1 VAAVK
6 CAATLSHPVDLS
18 KQRNRLKLLQW
29 LEKYPGERNKVM
41 DGILS
46 LIEGENPDK
55 PSQLTHVVQAWLT
68 PKRPGFSFVGRY
80 VPEQE
85 LVNQEFDG
93 KLSTADKTS
102 FEEWLRDV
110 TTLLVNTEIN
120 VQLGE
125 FTIKKNAIQ
134 PLTAIFLKN
143 EDFMSVFERVT
154 GDDIIQCADVYNT
167 TNRKWVRLV
176 GLGYDLQLWRPDDRL
191 PTMSEKYSYNSCTVP
206 WVKDIFDPWKDLV
219 LPDTELY
226 VSDGDSKLARSE
238 VCTLYGMAA
247 NVVEEYQGSP
257 SKNPPPPTFTLKE
270 IVIYRYPRVFHVYNV
285 VEYGR
290 RWYRT
295 LIFSSDPSLTLH
307 EMKLTRQA
315 LNNTHLECSGDPGE
329 EYYKD
334 YSLVI
339 TRDSIY
345 EDTGRLTYVPARML
359 YGLMPSCL
367 LKQYRF
373 WQNEDDSL
381 TGYMP
386 VVESNAAISRSI
398 LTVLLRPEGPPDN
411 KGFCHANANALI
423 SRTFIT
429 EQSALQPNEV
439 EFETTPDPTKPVM
452 YLVNLMKVLSQYVT
466 GYNNLDALVGP
477 VTRIY
482 ELVDFENEPVTL
494 HALVRLMLRLDCL
507 SNIVAWTKQDPTAEA
522 AQGISIDVIELP
534 RLQLTFEK
542 VVSAKGVVRYMCVEQ
557 SGTFLTGYDESL
569 RFGALLEGLP
579 RAVLLSN
586 ADHEYF
592 VLMPA
597 IAKPVMV
604 KALGTGPV
612 AYTMT
617 MSLTNKQWI
626 ANTGEGTYFVYP
638 VHSSGCFLSSRS
650 IASSLYLLVLRMMSR
665 NYRDVFRL
673 VESCVCDR
681 PLSPQERQI
690 YDVIGTIQDSYNPD
704 ANACR
709 LKLFFVTYGCSDVM
723 PYPFDVE
730 EEYAAYVSK
739 IRFVSSFCRLSP
751 DEEIFFTTHCSL
763 EQMHV
768 DCINREKL
776 LRASFNL
783 TFENLGKKKPKPP
796 AMSFAPDYPRVVDLN
811 ADSLALREPLDV
823 NQLNTESATVSS
835 FLKKLTFGQYNR
847 PERQT
852 GPKAIE
858 FLYKFFDDHRHP
870 GFFLIYELFT
880 GALNMQVLP
889 QDDPREMGSCLLYI
903 LTDDSLSG
911 LQNTILRIMETNSDF
926 CKGMP
931 AFEDRRRLKL
941 PKLTGLDIFQAH
953 IKVAAG
959 HIQTGLEQQQV
970 VVEKLAY
977 RRTTS
982 YQPPERVQVSPV
994 LEITA
999 GASVTATGTASTIT
1013 TDGPGSYLVGRVWLN
1028 PRIMDFACAKRRVS
1042 SASVPETLRKLSSF
1056 YTTNEVNFLLG
1067 SPLHAIDL
1075 RNYVE
1080 QKTLAARGEEAVTN
1094 QTPLRV
1100 MQHPSS
1106 NSHIARTAVTR
1117 LEQVKSCTH
1126 THTHT
1131 HTPLVARNTGSRLH
1145 LHTHSLAGHR
1155 GLCDGRER
1163 RRAAG
1168 AQVHVRAQCGAGRGL
1183 GPGAAVR
1190 VHDDRSVGANAVEG
1204 HHRGQG
1210 RHRRAPLA
1218 RQRRGAWPR
1227 ERRARRRAA
1236 AGVQGR
1242 DRGPAR
1248 LLVRGG
1254 VHRGGR
1260 HRGRPVPVQSDDR
1273 RRRGRRP
1280 HLHGDAADD
1289 DGQPGVARDAGVEPG
1304 AEPPQGAAVPARGGG
1319 GAGQEGRR
1327 RALPQG
1333 AHHAERQPRG
1343 DVDHA
1348 AQLHG
1353 PRGPG
1358 HLRDRPALLAVRVL
1372 PRPAA
1377 AAVASAAGQQAARG
1391 DGGGALRV
1399 PPDDHGRRQDHRGR
1413 AVACDAAGQRQHARR
1428 GGGAPGAA
1436 GLLRG
1441 RAA

>member
-1 VAAVK
+1 
-6 CAATLSHPVDLS
+6 
-18 KQRNRLKLLQW
+18 
-29 LEKYPGERNKVM
+29 M
-41 DGILS
+41 
-46 LIEGENPDK
+46 
-55 PSQLTHVVQAWLT
+55 
-68 PKRPGFSFVGRY
+68 
-80 VPEQE
+80 
-85 LVNQEFDG
+85 
-93 KLSTADKTS
+93 
-102 FEEWLRDV
+102 
-110 TTLLVNTEIN
+110 N

-125 FTIKKNAIQ
+125 FTIKKNVTRPIDDDVRNSA
-134 PLTAIFLKN
+134 
-143 EDFMSVFERVT
+143 DFSAALSSVLSN
-154 GDDIIQCADVYNT
+154 DAIQCANVMNT
-167 TNRKWVRLV
+167 THRRWVRLV
-176 GLGYDLQLWRPDDRL
+176 GAGYDLQQWVPDVRRPKPPVSIPYD
-191 PTMSEKYSYNSCTVP
+191 TFSAQ
-206 WVKDIFDPWKDLV
+206 WVRDIFDPWKDV
-219 LPDTELY
+219 LFPAANLY
-226 VSDGDSKLARSE
+226 VGQSFLSNAAVVVIYAYTEMFGPPADGSKDGPKTDASL
-238 VCTLYGMAA
+238 
-247 NVVEEYQGSP
+247 
-257 SKNPPPPTFTLKE
+257 LKE
-270 IVIYRYPRVFHVYNV
+270 IVVYRYPRVFHVYNV
-285 VEYGR
+285 VEHGR

-295 LIFSSDPSLTLH
+295 AIFSSDPDICVQQ
-307 EMKLTRQA
+307 MKGDHF
-315 LNNTHLECSGDPGE
+315 HLDGRLVLCCGDPRPR
-329 EYYKD
+329 YVSAP
-334 YSLVI
+334 SLVI
-339 TRDSIY
+339 RRDVKLQG
-345 EDTGRLTYVPARML
+345 DAGAAQQTFVPARFL
-359 YGLMPSCL
+359 EGVVPSCL
-367 LKQYRF
+367 LKSYKF
-373 WQNEDDSL
+373 WQNEDDSM

-386 VVESNAAISRSI
+386 ANRTDQTTSRS
-398 LTVLLRPEGPPDN
+398 VLLIDLLMKGPADDS
-411 KGFCHANANALI
+411 GFCLSDADALI
-423 SRTFIT
+423 SRVFVV
-429 EQSALQPNEV
+429 ESAEHKNAHDV

-452 YLVNLMKVLSQYVT
+452 HLVSLMAVLAHYVPKHVEPP
-466 GYNNLDALVGP
+466 AGP
-477 VTRIY
+477 VSKVR
-482 ELVDFENEPVTL
+482 ELMEFPDEPASL
-494 HALVRLMLRLDCL
+494 HALVRLVLRLDCL
-507 SNIVAWTKQDPTAEA
+507 SNVLAWSKSDPTVEA

-626 ANTGEGTYFVYP
+626 ANTGEGTYFIYP

-690 YDVIGTIQDSYNPD
+690 YDIVGTIQDSYNPD

-751 DEEIFFTTHCSL
+751 DEEIFFTTHVAL

-783 TFENLGKKKPKPP
+783 TFENVNKKKPKPP
-796 AMSFAPDYPRVVDLN
+796 AMSFSPDYPRVVDLD
-811 ADSLALREPLDV
+811 ADSLVFREPLDV

-847 PERQT
+847 PERLT

-858 FLYKFFDDHRHP
+858 FLYKFFDDNRHP

-880 GALNMQVLP
+880 GALNMQILP
-889 QDDPREMGSCLLYI
+889 QDDPREMGSCLLYV

-911 LQNTILRIMETNSDF
+911 LQCTILRIMEANAEF

-970 VVEKLAY
+970 AIDKMAY
-977 RRTTS
+977 RRTTP
-982 YQPPERVQVSPV
+982 YQPPDRVQVSPV
-994 LEITA
+994 LEITV
-999 GASVTATGTASTIT
+999 GASATATGTASTIT
-1013 TDGPGSYLVGRVWLN
+1013 ADGPASYLVGRVWLN

-1117 LEQVKSCTH
+1117 LEQVC
-1126 THTHT
+1126 
-1131 HTPLVARNTGSRLH
+1131 
-1145 LHTHSLAGHR
+1145 
-1155 GLCDGRER
+1155 
-1163 RRAAG
+1163 
-1168 AQVHVRAQCGAGRGL
+1168 
-1183 GPGAAVR
+1183 
-1190 VHDDRSVGANAVEG
+1190 
-1204 HHRGQG
+1204 
-1210 RHRRAPLA
+1210 AP
-1218 RQRRGAWPR
+1218 
-1227 ERRARRRAA
+1227 
-1236 AGVQGR
+1236 
-1242 DRGPAR
+1242 
-1248 LLVRGG
+1248 
-1254 VHRGGR
+1254 
-1260 HRGRPVPVQSDDR
+1260 
-1273 RRRGRRP
+1273 
-1280 HLHGDAADD
+1280 
-1289 DGQPGVARDAGVEPG
+1289 
-1304 AEPPQGAAVPARGGG
+1304 
-1319 GAGQEGRR
+1319 
-1327 RALPQG
+1327 
-1333 AHHAERQPRG
+1333 
-1343 DVDHA
+1343 
-1348 AQLHG
+1348 
-1353 PRGPG
+1353 
-1358 HLRDRPALLAVRVL
+1358 
-1372 PRPAA
+1372 
-1377 AAVASAAGQQAARG
+1377 
-1391 DGGGALRV
+1391 
-1399 PPDDHGRRQDHRGR
+1399 
-1413 AVACDAAGQRQHARR
+1413 
-1428 GGGAPGAA
+1428 APGRTYPYTTNVYACQSM
-1436 GLLRG
+1436 
-1441 RAA
+1441 